1 MNRAR
6 LAPRMDARDKLTV
19 PAGAA
24 AAPDLEAIR
33 RAYEMIGRADVVA
46 GIEELLKVCHE
57 DVEMRAYAARA
68 VAAAGVGG
76 QELLRGREEIRAFFR
91 DSTESGFA
99 VAIRTRGFD
108 VEGDTVVVRGS
119 IRVARPDG
127 SFAETK
133 LRWRFRFR
141 DGLVD
146 EIDWAPRAG

>member
-1 MNRAR
+1 
-6 LAPRMDARDKLTV
+6 MDARDKLTV
-19 PAGAA
+19 PGRTAA
-24 AAPDLEAIR
+24 PPDLEAVK
-33 RAYEMIGRADVVA
+33 RAYEMVAQVDVVA

-76 QELLRGREEIRAFFR
+76 HELLRGRDEILAFFR
-91 DSTESGFA
+91 DSAESGFA
-99 VAIRTRGFD
+99 VAIRARGFD

-127 SFAETK
+127 SFAETSA
-133 LRWRFRFR
+133 RWNYRFR

-146 EIDWAPRAG
+146 SINWEQRAGE